1 MTTVNDKKRIIGRT
15 VIMLALMVLTATTA
29 WADQTDEWIYTPYPA
44 NGTCVITGSIENPQH
59 PDAEIA
65 IMTIP
70 KQLGGY
76 WVVDVN
82 DGVLSGFTGLKTLTF
97 YEDAKIEHMP
107 KVYSGTNFSKVCL
120 IKTDGTRV
128 DNVLPASMTDIGNAF
143 RGTRIKNLT
152 MPSVTSIG
160 ASAFEGCNSL
170 TSVTFGQAAP
180 IGVYGYETPFSKIS
194 SSCTVTYPG
203 PMSNWSAYNFQY
215 SPNLVVNC
223 SDGSCGWC
231 GDGWEDDWTNEN
243 NLYRNNSCLY
253 WMLSSDGELTIDC
266 LAQDIVLDN
275 YFSSQIVKTN
285 SWDKS
290 KVTSLKLKRVYGIVW
305 GIFPNLT
312 SVSIS
317 KSVEKISINNLTSL
331 PSLTTIVVDADNPT
345 YDSRDGCN
353 AVIEKYYV
361 VLTLGS
367 GGTSIIP
374 DGVSIIGESAFRG
387 CLTLTSVTIP
397 SSVGVIKENAF
408 LKCNNLRNL
417 YYNGTKTQWD
427 AVEKGNHWNFNH
439 YSYSDLKEHWR
450 CTVTFD
456 ANGRGTAPAAQENLW
471 SNEAK
476 ATEPEAPTSE
486 GWRVMGWYTDA
497 ACTTPWN
504 FDTDIV
510 PGDMTLY
517 AKWVEPCAVTALA
530 SATNIDIPYGQE
542 WTDIPVTVNSL
553 TLGWFQNGTDPARVA
568 DAVAVTPMLG
578 GGAGSSLTFSD
589 NNAATLIARRG
600 AGAHTN
606 ISALSESLTAAGQ
619 SGTLWVHIPAE
630 VWKSATPGN
639 YSTYLYYDAVFVSG
653 DPAETY
659 TYSLG
664 SGAKMLLSLTIPEA
678 VTLSFN
684 ANGGT
689 GTMDVVSGPKDTDM
703 QLPACTITAP
713 AGKDFLCWNS
723 KADGT
728 GTRYYV
734 GTPYQFG
741 ENQTLYAEW
750 GEGYVLDLT
759 ATAVGASVAIPLGL
773 SAQLTQLTG
782 YFNNEGDPMGLDVNL
797 DGEKDLALVQEY
809 DPSGATASVTK
820 LTSLTENYRFVLS
833 VPTEEG
839 EYGSVLIKFVSGNSA
854 VEPGIIEQLFDNNGT
869 YNSGQLLVLKDGQPH
884 NLMLSGRTI
893 YTDGDWNTLCLPF
906 DIDNFNGT
914 PLEGF
919 TVKELDTETAYSGH
933 VTGIEG
939 STLYLNFKDATRIE
953 AGKPYIV
960 KQSGLANLVN
970 PVFTGVTVTTAT
982 AEVPNP
988 FRVSYEDP
996 EFITVAVPTD
1006 VAFTGG
1012 KFCGSYDPVSFTAN
1026 DESILFLGAANKLHW
1041 PNAANNADGKYH
1053 LNACRA
1059 YFQLADGQSA
1069 REFVLD
1075 FGDHEIATGI
1085 STTDLTFATP
1095 HSDKSENFTNSDTW
1109 FTIDGRK
1116 LQGKPTTKGLYIHN
1130 GHKVV
1135 MK

>member
-619 SGTLWVHIPAE
+619 SGTRWVHIPAE

-982 AEVPNP
+982 AEAPNP

-1041 PNAANNADGKYH
+1041 PNADMT
-1053 LNACRA
+1053 LNAFRA